1 MYANLQYSEYYIFR
15 PHSQASWK
23 GSGNEVIASYP
34 PVLHSAA
41 SSDYTAVSPTIIIF
55 GEDETFLPASV
66 PIIDNRVLE
75 GVEEFGVG
83 VRAVEGEMGV
93 IIRNGTAV
101 VRIVDDDGM
110 FVVDCTTI

>member
-1 MYANLQYSEYYIFR
+1 M
-15 PHSQASWK
+15 
-23 GSGNEVIASYP
+23 
-34 PVLHSAA
+34 
-41 SSDYTAVSPTIIIF
+41 IIIF

-66 PIIDNRVLE
+66 PIINNRVVE
-75 GVEEFGVG
+75 GVEEFEVG

-101 VRIVDDDGM
+101 VHIVDDDGM